1 MADRLQECADKPS
14 VVCNEDLKSC
24 TLTFEVTNRDD
35 EVILGFGP
43 HYHEKYNRY
52 PLVTTLKPFSGDLCV
67 HEREWVS
74 LPGPDGTSRYGKKWI
89 FTLTES

>member
-1 MADRLQECADKPS
+1 MADRLQECAEKLS

-24 TLTFEVTNRDD
+24 TLSFEVTSRDD

-43 HYHEKYNRY
+43 HYHAQHNLY
-52 PLVTTLKPFSGDLCV
+52 PIVTTQKPFLGDLCV

-74 LPGPDGTSRYGKKWI
+74 LQAIDGTSRYGKKWI
-89 FTLTES
+89 FTLKGS